1 MRRVY
6 AAIFGLLL
14 MIVLVLLAI
23 TIYSITGEA
32 ETEAEWRGAVI
43 DPPLPL
49 QDFTLASTDG
59 GNFSLSAHPDDILL
73 MYFGYMACP
82 DFCPDTLNK
91 LQRVYGALD
100 EAEAE
105 RVRVLFVTV
114 DPERD
119 TPERLARYVAAFDE
133 SFIGLRADD
142 DQTLFD
148 LMSQFGVVAQKTEV
162 DSALGYL
169 VDHTVTL
176 YMVDGSAGLMNR
188 FDFDTPY
195 DDILHDLRL
204 ALKG

>member
-6 AAIFGLLL
+6 AGIFGVLL
-14 MIVLVLLAI
+14 MTVLVLLAI

-32 ETEAEWRGAVI
+32 EAEWRGAVI

-49 QDFTLASTDG
+49 QDFTLAATDG
-59 GNFSLSAHPDDILL
+59 SDFSLSEHPDDILL
-73 MYFGYMACP
+73 IYFGYMTCP

-91 LQRVYGALD
+91 LQRVYGEL
-100 EAEAE
+100 EAEEAE

-119 TPERLARYVAAFDE
+119 TLERLARYVAAFDE
-133 SFIGLRADD
+133 NFIGLRSED
-142 DQTLFD
+142 DQALFD
-148 LMSQFGVVAQKTEV
+148 LMSQFGVVAQRVEV
-162 DSALGYL
+162 DSVLGYL

-176 YMVDGSAGLMNR
+176 YMVDGVAGLMNR
-188 FDFDTPY
+188 FDSEAPY